1 MPKYCRSLL
10 QKMFEWLCIRP
21 TQLHLDLFTYILY
34 YVFCRYTGEGGTGMS
49 VMEISVLSGYVPI
62 LDKKP
67 PKPIKRW
74 EMNEDEDKRV
84 VAVYVDEVSR

>member
-1 MPKYCRSLL
+1 MVMYQTDTAPFRSFYLYPLL
-10 QKMFEWLCIRP
+10 CFS
-21 TQLHLDLFTYILY
+21 
-34 YVFCRYTGEGGTGMS
+34 RYTGEGGTGMS